1 MPDRPASRSFCARTN
16 APSRPAHATS
26 RMVSM
31 HLARAPLPS
40 GDVRTRSRD
49 APAQPCRSA
58 CFPAR
63 RETQR
68 VAFFLF
74 TSPLS
79 PLERKG
85 APSPLSPPASRA
97 LGTWAGK
104 QRGGGCAWR
113 GGGGDDGVS
122 EPPETPPAGASSR
135 ARAARAHWRG
145 RPVSKVPGSER
156 MRTWPRGDV
165 TILAHNNSASVAR
178 TRSARLNNNN
188 GAGMRVGR
196 RSSLGAE
203 VVISPIDR
211 VPRPR
216 PARRPTAPRPPS

>member
-1 MPDRPASRSFCARTN
+1 MRAHRFRLETFELAVETLLLSLVDRHVFLRAARRN
-16 APSRPAHATS
+16 GSHS
-26 RMVSM
+26 SSS
-31 HLARAPLPS
+31 HLPS
-40 GDVRTRSRD
+40 HPS
-49 APAQPCRSA
+49 SA
-58 CFPAR
+58 KVPP
-63 RETQR
+63 
-68 VAFFLF
+68 
-74 TSPLS
+74 PLS
-79 PLERKG
+79 P
-85 APSPLSPPASRA
+85 PPASRA

-178 TRSARLNNNN
+178 TRSARPNNNN